1 MQRLV
6 SVLVLCFMLAGC
18 SLPFATPGA
27 ESDPNAANG
36 DQVTISYAAWES
48 ERPRFEALAQE
59 FTEANPTIQVVI
71 VALDDLMNYDD
82 QSGQD
87 SQMAALRR
95 VVSGADTAPA
105 FFVSPEAYNT
115 NLLMDLQPLMEA
127 DPNFQRDDFFAGALE
142 RYGSA
147 GGVWVLPR
155 YFYIQLLEYN
165 KTLFEIANVP
175 EPTPGWSWNDLLGVS
190 EQIAQ
195 KNGRTIETYGFLDS
209 SGGSLPLY
217 AELVSQGV
225 NILETPSQDI
235 VLNDP
240 AIVSSIERI
249 RELSDSGA
257 LYNGLSGFGLE
268 TDDTEPVDPAQ
279 MVQDGRVGIW
289 PSEMLA
295 YSFFEGEEQNNELN
309 FETGIVPYPTGDGL
323 FDFGGSDGYLI
334 SGGTAHPNEAWK
346 WIEFL
351 SRQDIEQ
358 DAFEGGGALPGR
370 VPARQSLADEL
381 GFWDSFDEATTEAY
395 RWALENDEQN
405 DIPSN
410 FDYRAIAALSDAL
423 AQVLNDSN
431 ADVQQI
437 LTEAQGSLDEELA
450 QVETTPT
457 AEPDMSPVF
466 VATPEPQEAPEGAT
480 TITFMNNGYNP
491 SALRQLSR
499 TFQEQRPDIFVEIT
513 STDTFTGPLE
523 FGEMSRM
530 ADCFSWWSQPTSD
543 EDLSALLDLQPL
555 LDADSSFDRDDYPAA
570 LLSLYED
577 DGRLTGLPY
586 TYNIRTLSYNR
597 AIFEE
602 SGIGTPTYT
611 WTPDDFLASAQS
623 LTTGEGPN
631 KQYGYVAM
639 SGPLSDIL
647 FFANQFD
654 AQLTTG
660 SGENTRPN
668 YDDPDVIQTIQWY
681 IDLAEV
687 HEVMPDIEL
696 YYRSEETSTDPT
708 EIVDPYQFILEGRA
722 GMWFDWD
729 QGSFGFEGPIAEGEE
744 DVLQVGAA
752 PLPVANGGLSGDDIS
767 TRGFHISAQSEHTQ
781 ACWDWLKFL
790 STDISNLQGGTPARI
805 SVSQS
810 EEYIQQTSP
819 EAAETADIY
828 AEALQQTA
836 QVSAQ
841 SASFGN
847 IDTYWLY
854 KAIDNAIKD
863 EMDLDRGLAEAQ
875 ETTLAF
881 LDCLD
886 QSEDAQ
892 PGTCAKEVDPDYDGY
907 SLEFDGPMPAEIEE

>member
-1 MQRLV
+1 MQRVV
-6 SVLVLCFMLAGC
+6 SVLLLCFMLVGC

-27 ESDPNAANG
+27 ESGPDAANG

-71 VALDDLMNYDD
+71 VTLDDLMNYDD
-82 QSGQD
+82 QSEPD
-87 SQMAALRR
+87 SQIAALRR

-105 FFVSPEAYNT
+105 FFVAPEAYNT
-115 NLLMDLQPLMEA
+115 SLLMDLQPLMEA

-142 RYGSA
+142 RYESD

-165 KTLFEIANVP
+165 QTLFEMANVP
-175 EPTPGWSWNDLLGVS
+175 EPTPGWSWNDLLGTS

-195 KNGRTIETYGFLDS
+195 KNGRTVETYGFLDS
-209 SGGSLPLY
+209 SGGILPLY

-225 NILETPSQDI
+225 NILETPSQDL

-240 AIVSSIERI
+240 AFVSSIERI
-249 RELSDSGA
+249 RELNDSGA
-257 LYNGLSGFGLE
+257 LHNGLSMSFGPE
-268 TDDTEPVDPAQ
+268 TDDTEPADPSQ
-279 MVQDGRVGIW
+279 MIRDGRVGIW
-289 PSEMLA
+289 PSDMLA
-295 YSFFEGEEQNNELN
+295 YSFFGDEEQNNELN

-323 FDFGGSDGYLI
+323 FDFGGSDGYVI

-358 DAFEGGGALPGR
+358 NAFEGGALPGR

-381 GFWDSFDEATTEAY
+381 GFWDAFDEVTAEAY
-395 RWALENDEQN
+395 RWSLENTGQN
-405 DIPSN
+405 PPPSN
-410 FDYRAIAALSDAL
+410 FDYRAIGALSDAMM
-423 AQVLNDSN
+423 QVMSDPN
-431 ADVQQI
+431 ADVQQV
-437 LTEAQGSLDEELA
+437 LTEAQGRLDEELA
-450 QVETTPT
+450 QVEITPT

-523 FGEMSRM
+523 FGEMTQS

-543 EDLSALLDLQPL
+543 DNLSALLDLQPL
-555 LDADSSFDRDDYPAA
+555 IDADNSFDRDDYPAA

-577 DGRLTGLPY
+577 DGRLAGLPY
-586 TYNIRTLSYNR
+586 TYNIRTLAYNR
-597 AIFEE
+597 TAFEE
-602 SGIGTPTYT
+602 SGIATPTHT
-611 WTPDDFLASAQS
+611 WTPDNFLAAAQS
-623 LTTGEGPN
+623 LTRGDGQD

-647 FFANQFD
+647 FFANQFG

-660 SGENTRPN
+660 SGENIRPN
-668 YDDPDVIQTIQWY
+668 YDDSDVVQAIQWY
-681 IDLAEV
+681 IDLAKT
-687 HEVMPDIEL
+687 HQVMPDIQL
-696 YYRSEETSTDPT
+696 YYRSEDTPTDPN
-708 EIVDPYQFILEGRA
+708 EIVDPYQLIQEGRA
-722 GMWFDWD
+722 AMWFDWD
-729 QGSFGFEGPIAEGEE
+729 QGSFGFGEILIEGEE
-744 DVLQVGAA
+744 DVLRTSSA
-752 PLPVANGGLSGDDIS
+752 PLPVGNGGLSGDDIS
-767 TRGFHISAQSEHTQ
+767 TRGFHISAQTEHTQ

-790 STDISNLQGGTPARI
+790 SADISNLQGGTPARLSI
-805 SVSQS
+805 AQS
-810 EEYIQQTSP
+810 EEYIQQAST
-819 EAAETADIY
+819 EAAEIAEVY
-828 AEALQQTA
+828 AEALQQTG
-836 QVSAQ
+836 QVGAQ

-854 KAIDNAIKD
+854 KAIDDAIND

-907 SLEFDGPMPAEIEE
+907 SLEFEGAIPTVLPR